1 MQDVWQELNA
11 GWRDARWSFYFAI
24 GLLPCVF
31 VAVLLSYLIEGG
43 TTGTPSMLTWVLSV
57 PAALVALF
65 WAGLKDG
72 LDGRLGR
79 YVWMLT
85 LLLVGYWLILA
96 LIRTHE
102 TERKARIRAGKHRVT
117 VSATVE
123 AESSGPTGLSPRFRL
138 PRANIRWEDMVSG

>member
-1 MQDVWQELNA
+1 
-11 GWRDARWSFYFAI
+11 
-24 GLLPCVF
+24 
-31 VAVLLSYLIEGG
+31 VA
-43 TTGTPSMLTWVLSV
+43 T
-57 PAALVALF
+57 LVSLF

-85 LLLVGYWLILA
+85 LSLVGYWLILA

-102 TERKARIRAGKHRVT
+102 TERKARIRAGKHHVT

-123 AESSGPTGLSPRFRL
+123 TESGAAEPSPRFRL
-138 PRANIRWEDMVSG
+138 PRANIHWEDMVAS